1 MRYGPGF
8 QSAHRL
14 LLVLMLCFVIGCS
27 GSGGGGDTGNA
38 GGDNSAEQ
46 TASLS
51 PVIGSFTCDPGLV
64 AQGSNDTVLL
74 SWDVAGADR
83 IHITPDIG
91 VVSVANGATTVQPT
105 VTTQYTLFAV
115 SSGGSDT
122 ASATVEVRAGQTAGA
137 NAFGDVPNGLPPRL
151 AVGLVEEPG
160 VTWMQDSGV
169 AWDMRYHYF
178 TKGWRNNWGWDSEN
192 NGSWGRRWMV
202 ECDAQGFIPAIQ
214 YYCMNDEPGGGED
227 QFYNKTTH
235 TATMASYFDDFKVLM
250 LRAKE
255 FGKPVLVM
263 LEADGFAYME
273 RQANEDPDAYAAIAA
288 TQMPELSNLPDTV
301 AGWGLAF
308 LKIRKALGANNVILG
323 MHISAWAS
331 GKDIAYFQTGAPL
344 QPEVDKVY
352 AFLSR
357 LGLEDNVTGATYDLL
372 VGDPL
377 DRDADYYRLVQ
388 SQDRWWD
395 PDDAAA
401 IDSKSFNRYAE
412 WMTLWNRKAE
422 KRWVLWQIPLGNSHH
437 LNVSNNGGPR
447 EGYRDNRTEY
457 FFANGTSH
465 MRKFADAGA
474 IALLFGPG
482 TGGQSYYTNDYDANG
497 ELFMKSRA
505 GSILNDGGLS
515 IAVSGL

>member
-1 MRYGPGF
+1 MRYGP
-8 QSAHRL
+8 QLQLVLRL
-14 LLVLMLCFVIGCS
+14 LLVFISWSIIGCS
-27 GSGGGGDTGNA
+27 GGSDAGN
-38 GGDNSAEQ
+38 DNGNETLQ
-46 TASLS
+46 PTATLA
-51 PVIGSFTCDPGLV
+51 PVIGNFTCDPEV
-64 AQGSNDTVLL
+64 MDQGSNDTVLL
-74 SWDVAGADR
+74 SWDVSGADR

-105 VTTQYTLFAV
+105 ATTQYTLFAV
-115 SSGGSDT
+115 SGGGSDT
-122 ASATVEVRAGQTAGA
+122 ATVTVEVRASQTAGSQ
-137 NAFGDVPNGLPPRL
+137 AFGDVPRGLPPRL

-160 VTWMQDSGV
+160 ETWMQDSGV

-192 NGSWGRRWMV
+192 NGSWGRRWMD
-202 ECDAQGFIPAIQ
+202 ECDAQGFIPVVQ

-227 QFYNKTTH
+227 QFYNKTTNP
-235 TATMASYFDDFKVLM
+235 ATMASYFDDFKVLM
-250 LRAKE
+250 QRAKE
-255 FGKPVLVM
+255 FDKPVLVL

-288 TQMPELSNLPDTV
+288 THMPELSDLPNSV

-308 LKIRKALGANNVILG
+308 LKIRKAVGADKVILG

-331 GKDIAYFQTGAPL
+331 GKDIAYFQTSAAL
-344 QPEVDKVY
+344 SPEVDTVY

-388 SQDRWWD
+388 NQDRWWD
-395 PDDAAA
+395 PDEAAPVNT
-401 IDSKSFNRYAE
+401 KSFNRYAE
-412 WMTLWNRKAE
+412 WMKMWNQKAG
-422 KRWVLWQIPLGNSHH
+422 KRWVLWQIPLGNPHH
-437 LNVSNNGGPR
+437 LNIANTGGPR

-457 FFANGTSH
+457 FFASGTNH

-482 TGGQSYYTNDYDANG
+482 TGGQSYYTNDYDLNG
-497 ELFMKSRA
+497 ELFTKSRA
-505 GSILNDGGLS
+505 GAILNTGGLP
-515 IAVSGL
+515 IATIGRQPQ